1 MRPMEEIL
9 VTACATTFFFGTIS
23 LIVFG
28 FFAYMRHL
36 RYKETIAL
44 AEKGLLR
51 PVKSSNGKGTL
62 RWGIVITALGIAL
75 CLGLYPFGWLTAPGE
90 FPLNFGPWMVFG
102 LVPTFFGLALVL
114 IYYLTSREDRDE
126 VVRPDTLSHP
136 GIEEELDLP

>member
-1 MRPMEEIL
+1 MDESIAI
-9 VTACATTFFFGTIS
+9 ACGSTLFFGTLS

-28 FFAYMRHL
+28 FFAYLRHL

-51 PVKSSNGKGTL
+51 PERRANGKGTL

-75 CLGLYPFGWLTAPGE
+75 CLGLYPFGWLAAPGE

-114 IYYLTSREDRDE
+114 IYYLTSREGREE
-126 VVRPDTLSHP
+126 VP
-136 GIEEELDLP
+136 GPETQNYPGVEEELDLPK